1 MLRDDPAPFGRSVA
15 LSRGAR
21 LTVAALGLL
30 ALVGGAA
37 LLLFASS
44 ACPVDTAAQPCPAV
58 GVNRLVV
65 IGLAALTS
73 GLLVVPFA
81 FLAEFALRRRI
92 VYRGAWARAA
102 RRGVLVGVVI
112 AVLAGL
118 RLGGALSVPTV
129 MFVVLLAGAGEWF
142 AVRRLDLP

>member
-1 MLRDDPAPFGRSVA
+1 M
-15 LSRGAR
+15 SRGTR
-21 LTVAALGLL
+21 LAIAGLGLL
-30 ALVGGAA
+30 ALVSAA
-37 LLLFASS
+37 VLLLFASS
-44 ACPVDTAAQPCPAV
+44 ACPVDTAAHPCPGA

-73 GLLVVPFA
+73 SFLVVPFA
-81 FLAEFALRRRI
+81 FLAEFVLRRRI

-102 RRGVLVGVVI
+102 RRGALVGVII

-129 MFVVLLAGAGEWF
+129 MFMILLAGAGEWF
-142 AVRRLDLP
+142 AVRRLDVP